1 MEGDEDD
8 MEDDYEED
16 DEEVEYYDDDEE
28 ESEGGIVE
36 DIKDVVEDK
45 VDGEKEEVRLGIR
58 GDTIPLFNGSKSGS
72 GIAKRLKIKLQ
83 IRNRI
88 ITPLQGDSVP

>member
-16 DEEVEYYDDDEE
+16 DEEVEYYDDDDEE

-45 VDGEKEEVRLGIR
+45 VDGEKEEVRMGIR
-58 GDTIPLFNGSKSGS
+58 GVTIPLFNGFKSGS
-72 GIAKRLKIKLQ
+72 GIAKKKAENQ
-83 IRNRI
+83 
-88 ITPLQGDSVP
+88 TPDPKQNHNTSTG